1 MVVLTVV
8 KEAGVNGKTLIAA
21 LVLWVVGLMP
31 LPAAADFVF
40 SLDDK
45 TLVTKSAVAV
55 LTDEFFGGRTN
66 ALRVLFT
73 PETLTAQQQQE
84 RAREDWRKLTK
95 DYAVVVLFL
104 DKSNRITQVNI
115 TVVIPGQTVVRT
127 VAYKQPELG
136 TFAAGYSYDGKRLKL
151 RNKGSF
157 TEATPGMAPI
167 KLGWDMDVDAPVVDR
182 LGAAKK

>member
-1 MVVLTVV
+1 M
-8 KEAGVNGKTLIAA
+8 NGKTLIAA
-21 LVLWVVGLMP
+21 LVFWVIGLMP
-31 LPAAADFVF
+31 LPASADSVF

-66 ALRVLFT
+66 ALRILFT

-84 RAREDWRKLTK
+84 RAREDWRLTK

-127 VAYKQPELG
+127 VAYKQPELQP
-136 TFAAGYSYDGKRLKL
+136 FAAGYSYDGKRLKL
-151 RNKGSF
+151 RSEGSF

-167 KLGWDMDVDAPVVDR
+167 KLGWDMDVNAPVVDR